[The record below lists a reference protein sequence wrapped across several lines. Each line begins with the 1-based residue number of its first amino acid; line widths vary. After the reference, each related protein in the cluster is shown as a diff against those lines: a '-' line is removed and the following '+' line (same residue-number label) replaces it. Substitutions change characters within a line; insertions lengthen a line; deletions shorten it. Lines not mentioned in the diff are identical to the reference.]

1 MAADPVTSATVDDL
15 LNFDSTDDEDP
26 FNDKPSRQTKRGDET
41 TLSPRGPSKRE
52 ASDLDDTLGL
62 DSEIKIKKQRKPI
75 AKLDE
80 ARLLSAPG
88 IPKLRADARM
98 PNFLTKK
105 LRIKGKG
112 HEFSDV
118 AKLLN
123 YYQLWLDDL
132 YPRAKFADALQLVE
146 KVGHSRR
153 MQVMRK
159 EWIDEGKPWYLREKE
174 AKKKAEK
181 EERDREK
188 ETEEK
193 YVGDEALVNGAN
205 NEPRNTGTVGE
216 DDSLFIPE
224 SRSKGAAEDQDAG
237 LPEDDELDALLAQ
250 QEGRTTPRR
259 LTAPKRIVEDDSE
272 GEDDLDA
279 LLAEQETRQKAPA
292 ALPATSA
299 PLTRPQSLP
308 FGENDDEDLDDL
320 DALLAEQESRS
331 KRTALQKEPDNMP
344 LTTQGKASPAP
355 DEDEFPVDEDDDL
368 AALLADP
375 ETDAGAVPSEQA
387 PIPSS
392 AAAEISAPALNVMN
406 EEGAEAQTEAQ
417 ADGADMF
424 SSSPVRGTVSSHM
437 FPSAGHELDGS
448 QEEAL
453 NSQEMN
459 GGDIQA
465 TEADKEEE
473 SQGLNADDMFPSSPV
488 QNE

>member
-1 MAADPVTSATVDDL
+1 MAADPLTSATVDDL

-41 TLSPRGPSKRE
+41 ALSPRGPGKRK
-52 ASDLDDTLGL
+52 ASDLEDTLGL
-62 DSEIKIKKQRKPI
+62 DSEIKIKKQRKPV

-146 KVGHSRR
+146 KAGHSRR
-153 MQVMRK
+153 MQVMRR

-193 YVGDEALVNGAN
+193 YVGEEALMSGAN
-205 NEPRNTGTVGE
+205 NEPRTAGTVEE
-216 DDSLFIPE
+216 DDSLFVPE
-224 SRSKGAAEDQDAG
+224 SGANGAAENGDVG
-237 LPEDDELDALLAQ
+237 LPEEDELDALLAQ
-250 QEGRTTPRR
+250 QESRPTPRR

-279 LLAEQETRQKAPA
+279 LLAEQERRQNAPA
-292 ALPATSA
+292 AVA
-299 PLTRPQSLP
+299 PLPKPQSLP
-308 FGENDDEDLDDL
+308 FGEDDHGEMDDL
-320 DALLAEQESRS
+320 DAVLAEQESRS
-331 KRTALQKEPDNMP
+331 KSTALQKEPDNMP
-344 LTTQGKASPAP
+344 STTQRKVSPTP
-355 DEDEFPVDEDDDL
+355 DENEFPIGEDDDL
-368 AALLADP
+368 AAFLADP
-375 ETDAGAVPSEQA
+375 DTDTGAVRSEQT
-387 PIPSS
+387 PILSS
-392 AAAEISAPALNVMN
+392 AAAELPAPDLNAMN
-406 EEGAEAQTEAQ
+406 EEVAEAQAETE

-424 SSSPVRGTVSSHM
+424 SSSPVRGTASSHM
-437 FPSAGHELDGS
+437 LPSAGLELDGS
-448 QEEAL
+448 EEEAL
-453 NSQEMN
+453 NSQDIDEE
-459 GGDIQA
+459 DIQA
-465 TEADKEEE
+465 DKADQEEE